1 MNRLPSKVYSQTDVD
16 NARTKGQ
23 LIGWIQAAA
32 VGIGGWF
39 VLGLIG
45 WIPTLVVVAV
55 VGVIG
60 VKLLS
65 GKKG

>member
-1 MNRLPSKVYSQTDVD
+1 MNRLPSKVYSQTDVE

-23 LIGWIQAAA
+23 LIGWFQAAA
-32 VGIGGWF
+32 VLVGGWF

-45 WIPTLVVVAV
+45 WIPTLIVVAV

-60 VKLLS
+60 VKLLF